1 MCAPLHKTQLTIIKT
16 QSVASFFCSVHSE
29 QAKPL
34 SYSTSLTL
42 DVYAQTEA
50 AILAVNEDDSGIA
63 PAAEQQ
69 EGSVATAEV
78 LLREPKHPAKG
89 LFPDVFQSSPRR

>member
-1 MCAPLHKTQLTIIKT
+1 VCAPFHKTQLTILKT

-42 DVYAQTEA
+42 NVHAQTEV

-63 PAAEQQ
+63 PAAEPQ
-69 EGSVATAEV
+69 EGSVAMAEV
-78 LLREPKHPAKG
+78 LFREPKHPAKG
-89 LFPDVFQSSPRR
+89 LFPNVF